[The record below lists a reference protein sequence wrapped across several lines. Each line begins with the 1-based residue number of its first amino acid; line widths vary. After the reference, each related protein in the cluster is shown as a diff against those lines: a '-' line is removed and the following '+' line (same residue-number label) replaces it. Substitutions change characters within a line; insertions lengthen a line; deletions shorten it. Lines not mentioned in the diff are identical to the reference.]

1 MLERERQ
8 TSFHH
13 LTAVCHEIRNFLGY
27 FAAREAAWKI
37 CDRELCLF
45 RRGVCS
51 NQILVPDLYRSS
63 NSSATHKRHRK
74 VAFGTIR
81 NPYPGM

>member
-37 CDRELCLF
+37 CDMELCRELLAGSVLQPNT
-45 RRGVCS
+45 RT
-51 NQILVPDLYRSS
+51 ILV
-63 NSSATHKRHRK
+63 
-74 VAFGTIR
+74 
-81 NPYPGM
+81 